1 LTIIVS
7 VSITLFVSP
16 GHFFRS
22 PFYRPDGK
30 NRRKVIEEQSYFRT
44 IGEKYMNSE
53 LQTLVSLDTLTNVP
67 DEAAQ
72 EIISLLRTGIEA
84 AKNGNRDEAKAL
96 LFRVTD
102 IDPDNEMA
110 WLWLASVSEYPEELL
125 TFLHKVLNINPAN
138 EQALEWE
145 KSTKALLARNLVQY
159 GITAVQENKKES
171 AKRCFMRA
179 LETDENNEMAWL
191 WMASITEDQ
200 DEKAAHLQKVLEIN
214 PENEVANTLLK
225 IQRKDEAQDLLQK
238 SKASAVRGNRQEA
251 LEMLEQIK
259 QLDSE
264 TDEVWIL
271 QAHLSESFEEK
282 AFCFNQ
288 ALACNPENEA
298 ARFGLASLESILQA
312 VNGNGNGHGHSN
324 GTASLLSPELEE
336 ELNAVHDT
344 EEPAVEEFFSAE
356 EAEEQEVFV
365 EEEMSAPEAF
375 FAPQDAEETVVE
387 EIVVEEPENAFP
399 AFSAHFNEPEEEL
412 TETEHSFDAT
422 TGDLDLDLIAGE
434 PAASVFEEAAPETAV
449 PEAATEAEME
459 EVTEASY
466 FAESFAE
473 EEEVTEEVQSA
484 PSYFEEQPE
493 EEEVQAAAPSYVE
506 ESPEVEEAPENSPE
520 NSQANIVE
528 ETMNFQPETLAAEE
542 KEETEQEIT
551 AETFYFG
558 QDDIDE
564 SLDSLVETKQDNDET
579 PFAETEGSAPPEDSS
594 EVVEEVNEEMQLS
607 HATADQAPF
616 AQMSDCPFCGVEN
629 NINDEVCTGC
639 NAVMGLHNM
648 DMLLS
653 HVGVDKEKLSQ
664 AVESM
669 ESSLEADSFS
679 AEEYFTLGLACLN
692 LKDLDNGL
700 NYLQRSYI
708 LNPTHSF
715 LKSQIDE
722 LAKRVGRN
730 EDVDVE
736 GMGSGV
742 AGKTI
747 MVVDDSA
754 TIRKLVSA
762 KLEKHGHN
770 VIAAIDGMDALAKL
784 EEIVPDLILLDIT
797 MPRLDG
803 YQVCKLI
810 RANENTRFVPIVLIS
825 GKDGFFDKVR
835 GKMCGSTTYI
845 TKPFGPEM
853 LLRTVEEYFQ

>member
-1 LTIIVS
+1 
-7 VSITLFVSP
+7 
-16 GHFFRS
+16 
-22 PFYRPDGK
+22 
-30 NRRKVIEEQSYFRT
+30 
-44 IGEKYMNSE
+44 MNSE
-53 LQTLVSLDTLTNVP
+53 LQTLVSLDTLTNIP

-84 AKNGNRDEAKAL
+84 AKNGSRDEAKAL

-125 TFLHKVLNINPAN
+125 TFLQKVLNINPAN

-171 AKRCFMRA
+171 AKRCFLRA
-179 LETDENNEMAWL
+179 IETDENNEMAWL

-200 DEKAAHLQKVLEIN
+200 DEKSAHLEKVLAIN

-312 VNGNGNGHGHSN
+312 VNGNGNSHSN

-344 EEPAVEEFFSAE
+344 EDTVIDQSFSAE
-356 EAEEQEVFV
+356 ETEEKVFV

-375 FAPQDAEETVVE
+375 FTPQEAEEVEETAVAEETVAD
-387 EIVVEEPENAFP
+387 EPENAFP
-399 AFSAHFNEPEEEL
+399 SFSAHMNEPEEL
-412 TETEHSFDAT
+412 TETEQHSFDAT
-422 TGDLDLDLIAGE
+422 TGDLDQDLIASE
-434 PAASVFEEAAPETAV
+434 PAASVFEDIT
-449 PEAATEAEME
+449 AEME
-459 EVTEASY
+459 AETETATENETEDEPVASYFTESAAEEADEPAASY
-466 FAESFAE
+466 FAESSEEEAEEPVASYFAE
-473 EEEVTEEVQSA
+473 NAAEEAAEELEEAQPA
-484 PSYFEEQPE
+484 PSFFTESSEV
-493 EEEVQAAAPSYVE
+493 EEEVQAAAPSYFE
-506 ESPEVEEAPENSPE
+506 ESPEAEEAPEN
-520 NSQANIVE
+520 IVE
-528 ETMNFQPETLAAEE
+528 ESMNAQPETLAVE

-558 QDDIDE
+558 QDDIE
-564 SLDSLVETKQDNDET
+564 NTVDSLIETKQDNDET
-579 PFAETEGSAPPEDSS
+579 PFAETEGSATPEDSS

-669 ESSLEADSFS
+669 ESNLEADSFS

-722 LAKRVGRN
+722 LAKRVGKN
-730 EDVDVE
+730 EDAIVE

-770 VIAAIDGMDALAKL
+770 VVAAVDGMDALAKL

>member
-1 LTIIVS
+1 
-7 VSITLFVSP
+7 
-16 GHFFRS
+16 
-22 PFYRPDGK
+22 
-30 NRRKVIEEQSYFRT
+30 
-44 IGEKYMNSE
+44 MNSE
-53 LQTLVSLDTLTNVP
+53 LQTLVSLDTLTNIP

-171 AKRCFMRA
+171 ARRCFLRA
-179 LETDENNEMAWL
+179 IETDENNEMAWL

-200 DEKAAHLQKVLEIN
+200 DEKAAHLEKVLAIN

-225 IQRKDEAQDLLQK
+225 IQRKDEAQGLLQK
-238 SKASAVRGNRQEA
+238 SKASAVRGNRREA

-259 QLDSE
+259 QLDSDI
-264 TDEVWIL
+264 DEVWIL
-271 QAHLSESFEEK
+271 QAHLSDAFEEK

-312 VNGNGNGHGHSN
+312 VNGNGHSNGHSN

-344 EEPAVEEFFSAE
+344 EEPFVSESFSAQVEAHE
-356 EAEEQEVFV
+356 EVQV
-365 EEEMSAPEAF
+365 EEEISAPEAF
-375 FAPQDAEETVVE
+375 FAPEEAEETPVVE
-387 EIVVEEPENAFP
+387 DTAVEEPENAFP
-399 AFSAHFNEPEEEL
+399 AFSAHLDESMNGLEEL
-412 TETEHSFDAT
+412 SETEQHSFDAT
-422 TGDLDLDLIAGE
+422 TGDLDQNLIASEPAAAVFEDITAEVEAETEVAMHDETEDEPVASYFAKSSEEEADEPVASYFTESSEEEADE
-434 PAASVFEEAAPETAV
+434 PAASYFTESSEEEAQP
-449 PEAATEAEME
+449 
-459 EVTEASY
+459 
-466 FAESFAE
+466 
-473 EEEVTEEVQSA
+473 A
-484 PSYFEEQPE
+484 PSFFDEHSEV
-493 EEEVQAAAPSYVE
+493 EEEVQANTSSYFEEIPEAA
-506 ESPEVEEAPENSPE
+506 EAPENS
-520 NSQANIVE
+520 IE
-528 ETMNFQPETLAAEE
+528 ESMDAQPEALAAE

-551 AETFYFG
+551 PETFYFG
-558 QDDIDE
+558 QDDID
-564 SLDSLVETKQDNDET
+564 STVDSLIETKRDNDET
-579 PFAETEGSAPPEDSS
+579 PFAETEGSASSEDSS
-594 EVVEEVNEEMQLS
+594 EVVEEVQEEMQLS

-669 ESSLEADSFS
+669 ESNLEADSFS

-722 LAKRVGRN
+722 LAKRVGKN
-730 EDVDVE
+730 EDEIVE
-736 GMGSGV
+736 GMGSCV

-762 KLEKHGHN
+762 KLEKHGHS
-770 VIAAIDGMDALAKL
+770 VIAAVDGMDALAKL